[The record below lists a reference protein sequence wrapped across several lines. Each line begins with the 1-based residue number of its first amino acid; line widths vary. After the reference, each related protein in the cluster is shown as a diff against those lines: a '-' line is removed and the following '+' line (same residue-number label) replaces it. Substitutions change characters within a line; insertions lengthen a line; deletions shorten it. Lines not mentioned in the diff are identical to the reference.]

1 LRLALQSLYIVGA
14 SINDENTDLRQINF
28 NADEGFTSIV
38 AGKEF
43 MLMVSSSG
51 KVLLSSSRHYSCA
64 YAQSK
69 LFFLRFLT
77 KGKLPL

>member
-1 LRLALQSLYIVGA
+1 MRLALQSLYIVGA

-51 KVLLSSSRHYSCA
+51 KVLTVIIAVRMRKVNLV
-64 YAQSK
+64 
-69 LFFLRFLT
+69 FFCF
-77 KGKLPL
+77 

>member
-1 LRLALQSLYIVGA
+1 MRLALQSLYIVGA

-51 KVLLSSSRHYSCA
+51 KVLIHLVIIAVRMR
-64 YAQSK
+64 K
-69 LFFLRFLT
+69 VNFFFPRFLT

>member
-1 LRLALQSLYIVGA
+1 MVGA
-14 SINDENTDLRQINF
+14 SINDENTELRQINF

-51 KVLLSSSRHYSCA
+51 KVLTVVKAVRICKV
-64 YAQSK
+64 K
-69 LFFLRFLT
+69 LIIIFFPLRFPI
-77 KGKLPL
+77 KVKLPL